1 MPKKMKYKIAEDAR
15 PQITLLL
22 IATVITIALW
32 FIPFTDYLVYPI
44 RLFVTFIHEGSH
56 ALVAVLTG
64 GSVKSLT
71 IAAAGSGVV
80 YSASTSLFGALF
92 TSSAG
97 YLGTTIFGVIL
108 LYLMRRNV
116 SSPKVLFCLGGSIGV
131 ITIVFGVI
139 FPFFNFLSLNVGIG
153 SLGFTIAVGLA
164 LSVGLMALALYA
176 SPRIANFAIAF
187 LAIQCL
193 TNALSDLKTLFF
205 INAPLMGND
214 NISTDAGN
222 MAAATGVP
230 AIVWTIMWIV
240 ISVAVIGLGIR
251 MYMAAKSASPTDSVF
266 ID

>member
-1 MPKKMKYKIAEDAR
+1 MKYKLADDAR
-15 PQITLLL
+15 PQARLL
-22 IATVITIALW
+22 IIATAITVAVW
-32 FIPFTDYLVYPI
+32 FIPYAEYAVYPI
-44 RLFVTFIHEGSH
+44 RLFVTFIHESSH
-56 ALVAVLTG
+56 ALVALITG

-71 IAAAGSGVV
+71 IAADGSGVV
-80 YSASTSLFGALF
+80 YSASSSLFGVLF

-116 SSPKVLFCLGGSIGV
+116 SSQKVLFCLGGLL
-131 ITIVFGVI
+131 
-139 FPFFNFLSLNVGIG
+139 PFFNFLSLDVGIG
-153 SLGFTIAVGLA
+153 SIGFTVAVGLG

-176 SPRIANFAIAF
+176 NPKIANFAIAF

-205 INAPLMGND
+205 INAPLMGSD

-222 MAAATGVP
+222 MATATGVP

-240 ISVAVIGLGIR
+240 ISVGVIGLGIR
-251 MYMAAKSASPTDSVF
+251 MYMAARSASPTDSVF